1 MIYDELGKYSILDIL
16 PKTKLVII
24 SYLSTSYLEAL
35 ISNIPTIILIN
46 KKNYFLKN
54 KMKIFLKIF

>member
-16 PKTKLVII
+16 PKIKLVII

-35 ISNIPTIILIN
+35 ISNIHKLFCN
-46 KKNYFLKN
+46 K
-54 KMKIFLKIF
+54 